1 MTLGDERAVEAN
13 RVGEAGRMRTVF
25 ITDPLEQLQ
34 GRAGE
39 RQVTTKAE
47 VAVTHGV
54 LPVTA
59 GTLAMSTS
67 PD

>member
-1 MTLGDERAVEAN
+1 MGT
-13 RVGEAGRMRTVF
+13 GRMRTVF

-54 LPVTA
+54 LPITA
-59 GTLAMSTS
+59 GTVVMATS

>member
-1 MTLGDERAVEAN
+1 MGT
-13 RVGEAGRMRTVF
+13 GRMRTVF

-34 GRAGE
+34 GRAGD
-39 RQVTTKAE
+39 RQITTKAD

-54 LPVTA
+54 LPITA
-59 GTLAMSTS
+59 GTVVMATS